1 MGRNARDVVVAFVS
15 RVDAVL
21 RGQPA
26 NPYEL
31 LCTNVVVVVIG
42 TTPLS
47 GVYFGQEEVR
57 KILVPTAALR
67 IKSGEATLL
76 DSIAEGDR
84 VGVFLKIT
92 ATSRIGKVYNAAGDP
107 AGCYFKLKD
116 GKISEIRFYP
126 DTTQIE
132 TQLYGRVF
140 VPNSPRAAQP
150 TEARS

>member
-1 MGRNARDVVVAFVS
+1 MGKNAKDVVAAFIAS
-15 RVDAVL
+15 VDAAL

-31 LCTNVVVVVIG
+31 LCDNVVVVVIG

-47 GVYFGQEEVR
+47 GAYFGQDEVR
-57 KILVPTAALR
+57 RILVATAALR
-67 IKSGEATLL
+67 IKSGEVILL
-76 DSIAEGDR
+76 DSISDGDN
-84 VGVFLKIT
+84 VGVFLKIM
-92 ATSRIGKVYNAAGDP
+92 AISRVGSIYNAAGDP

-132 TQLYGRVF
+132 TQLYGRAF
-140 VPNSPRAAQP
+140 VTNKSRAAQP
-150 TEARS
+150 AEARS